1 MISCQSCGH
10 ENPEA
15 ARFCNGCGAPL
26 AAAEPPREVRK
37 TVTIVFCDVVGSTE
51 LATRYDPE
59 VLRGVMARF
68 YAAVREPVQRHGGTV
83 EKVIGDALVAVF
95 GMPVVREDDALRAV
109 RAALEMRDAVRAL
122 GEVAARIGVN
132 TGDVLAR
139 DATAG
144 ESLVVGEAVNVAARL
159 EQAAG
164 SGEVLVGEA
173 TWALVGHAAQGEQAG
188 PIVAKGTPAP
198 LVAWRLEAV
207 DPGASGHRRRLDLPV
222 VGREAELDALRW
234 ALERA
239 ETGRVPHLVTVLG
252 QAGIGK
258 SRLVAEV
265 RRLWPGLTVLTGQCR
280 ATTGRSSLEPVL
292 EAARAAFAGQD
303 PVQAVAAL
311 MPGDADAAA
320 VADCLTRSGAGTPDI
335 AWAVSRL
342 VGAMSSERTVVLVLE
357 DLHWADDAV
366 LDVVSQLLGR
376 GRRRALVVLVTA
388 RPEFAERRPGF
399 GAGANAV
406 SITLDRLEDSQTR
419 LLLAHAAPDL
429 APAEIDRITGMAEGN
444 PLFAEHLAALVGD
457 HDPSAGLPR
466 SIQVLLTARLEAL
479 PQPDREVVTAAAVAG
494 REFPEAAVEAL
505 VGRPIAAE
513 LAHLAV
519 RELVEA
525 TTPGRRQF
533 GHALLQEAAYGLLPK
548 TRRSELHVRL
558 ARWLEGR
565 EGSDALIGD
574 QLERAHALRAELGMR
589 DEATVQI
596 GAEAAARLIAAG
608 RNADAMGDPKRARQ
622 LLDRALAVVPEGSS
636 GQAVAMVELVAAG
649 WNLLPETELDS
660 LLTAGI
666 DLATQLGLRALELR
680 ARILRLGSPLASAPE
695 PVSDAELL
703 TWTEAALGELETLD
717 DARAVATALS
727 TKAWIECDLGRA
739 GDAVATARRALILV
753 RETEQ
758 DTVWALSILVAALIE
773 SPTPVSVADPL
784 LVLLLADLGMRPT
797 VRSELLQ
804 GRAELALIRGDE
816 DEAWALL
823 GAAREIEEDIG
834 RDMSLPIAGRHATM
848 LLRAGR
854 IPEARDELVRVVGE
868 FDERDHD
875 QGAAEHRSWLGIAEM
890 RLGNVAAARAAARA
904 VEAYADRFGGFGL
917 SARAQIALAEGH
929 LAEGDLDEAA
939 ARARRAVAI
948 ASSGDWVVLEADARL
963 ALAQVLAAAGDPA
976 AAAEAEAA
984 GRLYREKE
992 AVRGAAEAEAVLAGM
1007 LSA

>member
-1 MISCQSCGH
+1 MISCPSCGH

-15 ARFCNGCGAPL
+15 ARFCNGCGAAL
-26 AAAEPPREVRK
+26 RGAEPPREVRK

-122 GEVAARIGVN
+122 GEVAVRIGVN

-164 SGEVLVGEA
+164 AGEVLVGEA
-173 TWALVGHAAQGEQAG
+173 TWALVGHAAQGERAE
-188 PIVAKGTPAP
+188 PILAKGTPEP
-198 LVAWRLEAV
+198 LVAWRLQDV
-207 DPGASGHRRRLDLPV
+207 DPGARGHRRRLDLPV

-239 ETGRVPHLVTVLG
+239 ETGRAPHLVTVLG

-265 RRLWPGLTVLTGQCR
+265 RRLRPGLTVLTGQCR

-303 PVQAVAAL
+303 PAQAVAAL

-320 VADCLTRSGAGTPDI
+320 VADCLTRSDAGTPDI

-376 GRRRALVVLVTA
+376 GRRRALVVLATA

-406 SITLDRLEDSQTR
+406 SITLDRLDDSQTR
-419 LLLAHAAPDL
+419 LLLTHAGPDL

-457 HDPSAGLPR
+457 DDASAGLPR

-479 PQPDREVVTAAAVAG
+479 PQPDREVVTVAAVAG
-494 REFPEAAVEAL
+494 REFPAAAVEAL

-513 LAHLAV
+513 LDHLAV
-519 RELVEA
+519 RELIEP
-525 TTPGRRQF
+525 TTPGRHQF

-558 ARWLEGR
+558 AGWLDGR

-574 QLERAHALRAELGMR
+574 QLERAHALRAELGIL
-589 DEATVQI
+589 DEDTVQL
-596 GAEAAARLIAAG
+596 GADAAARLIAAA
-608 RNADAMGDPKRARQ
+608 RMADAMGDPAQARR
-622 LLDRALAVVPEGSS
+622 LLDRALAVVPAGSP
-636 GQAVAMVELVAAG
+636 GQAVAMVELAAAG
-649 WNLLPETELDS
+649 WNLLPVEELDR
-660 LLTAGI
+660 LLTAGA
-666 DLATQLGLRALELR
+666 DLAATLGLRALELR
-680 ARILRLGSPLASAPE
+680 ARILRFGAAFDNADE
-695 PVSDAELL
+695 PVSDADLL
-703 TWTEAALGELETLD
+703 ASAEAALRELEMLD
-717 DARAVATALS
+717 DGRAVAAALC
-727 TKAWIECDLGRA
+727 TMAWIECDLGRA
-739 GDAVATARRALILV
+739 GDAVASVRRALILL

-804 GRAELALIRGDE
+804 GRAELALMHGDD

-823 GAAREIEEDIG
+823 GAARAIEEDIG
-834 RDMSLPIAGRHATM
+834 RDTSLPTAGLHATM
-848 LLRAGR
+848 LLRSGR
-854 IPEARDELVRVVGE
+854 TAEARDELAALVAAYDDRGHE
-868 FDERDHD
+868 T
-875 QGAAEHRSWLGIAEM
+875 GAAEYRSWLGIAEI
-890 RLGNVAAARAAARA
+890 RLGNAAAARAAA
-904 VEAYADRFGGFGL
+904 
-917 SARAQIALAEGH
+917 IA
-929 LAEGDLDEAA
+929 
-939 ARARRAVAI
+939 
-948 ASSGDWVVLEADARL
+948 
-963 ALAQVLAAAGDPA
+963 
-976 AAAEAEAA
+976 
-984 GRLYREKE
+984 
-992 AVRGAAEAEAVLAGM
+992 
-1007 LSA
+1007 